1 MAVPGETK
9 DYIGGSRTPGVA
21 WVRRLRDVA
30 EGSSFPQE
38 AKDVIESRLSDLQ
51 QELRRLL

>member
-9 DYIGGSRTPGVA
+9 DYIGADPVA